1 LSIGQNPIEAK
12 IIQKVIIQEEVN
24 KIAYQKTLQEHFENS
39 KRDDAI
45 INALEDGYTQ
55 ANFIGF

>member
-24 KIAYQKTLQEHFENS
+24 KVAYQKTLQEHFENS
-39 KRDDAI
+39 KREMM
-45 INALEDGYTQ
+45 L
-55 ANFIGF
+55 